1 MSIAVEA
8 LSAELGIWLQ
18 VNDFICI
25 SDRAYTREQILGM
38 EKGILNKLE
47 WNLTVPTAYV
57 FLVRF
62 LKAASCDKEVRLHDL
77 VD

>member
-1 MSIAVEA
+1 MW
-8 LSAELGIWLQ
+8 WLQ

-38 EKGILNKLE
+38 EKAILNELE
-47 WNLTVPTAYV
+47 WNLTVPTPYV

-62 LKAASCDKEVRLHDL
+62 LKAAGCDQEVREQTVVLL
-77 VD
+77 PTC

>member
-1 MSIAVEA
+1 M
-8 LSAELGIWLQ
+8 Q

-38 EKGILNKLE
+38 EKAILNRLE
-47 WNLTVPTAYV
+47 WNLTVPTPYV

-62 LKAASCDKEVRLHDL
+62 LKAAAASCHRDEEVRADAILDMC
-77 VD
+77 

>member
-1 MSIAVEA
+1 M
-8 LSAELGIWLQ
+8 Q

-38 EKGILNKLE
+38 EKTILNKLE
-47 WNLTVPTAYV
+47 WNLTVLTPYV

-62 LKAASCDKEVRLHDL
+62 LKAAASDKDVRT
-77 VD
+77 VKIYP

>member
-1 MSIAVEA
+1 M
-8 LSAELGIWLQ
+8 Q

-47 WNLTVPTAYV
+47 WNLTVPTCYV

-62 LKAASCDKEVRLHDL
+62 LKASVCDKEVRDQL
-77 VD
+77 